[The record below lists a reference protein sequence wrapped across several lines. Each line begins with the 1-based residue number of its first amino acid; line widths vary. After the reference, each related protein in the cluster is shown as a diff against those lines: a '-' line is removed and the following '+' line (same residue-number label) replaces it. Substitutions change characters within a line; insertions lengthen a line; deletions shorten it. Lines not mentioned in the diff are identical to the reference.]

1 MKLALIL
8 IWRTFIMRIDGTVTI
23 VTIAILAVITLSFIG
38 QSAAEDR
45 MKLTLAVEDSWPPF
59 SNELGDGY
67 SKDIVSAAFKD
78 TNIDVEFVVR
88 PYARALREAKSGL
101 VDGCFNVTRQQST
114 EAIYHFGEEPLLE
127 AKASY
132 FVLSGREQSSTILQ
146 AQSLADVP
154 DDTRIAVIKGYE
166 YGTVYEQHK
175 ARFQIMEVR
184 TQSQVIGMLKKSH
197 IDGAIMFERVAEA
210 TLKKM
215 ELPTDLLQ
223 AAFLNHTSGIYV
235 AFNRENEKA
244 SYMAEALDTG
254 LRRLKSSSAYMQI
267 FEKYY

>member
-1 MKLALIL
+1 
-8 IWRTFIMRIDGTVTI
+8 MRIDRIVTI
-23 VTIAILAVITLSFIG
+23 VIIAILAVITLPFIE

-59 SNELGDGY
+59 ANELGEGY

-114 EAIYHFGEEPLLE
+114 EAIYHFGEEPLFE

-132 FVLSGREQSSTILQ
+132 FVLSGREQNGAVLQ
-146 AQSLADVP
+146 AQSLAEIP

-175 ARFQIMEVR
+175 ARFLIIEVR
-184 TQSQVIGMLKKSH
+184 TQSQIVDMLKKSH
-197 IDGAIMFERVAEA
+197 VDGAIMFERVAEA

-215 ELPTDLLQ
+215 VLPTDLLR
-223 AAFLNHTSGIYV
+223 AVFLNHTSGIYV
-235 AFNRENEKA
+235 AFNKANEKT
-244 SYMAEALDTG
+244 SYMAEVLDTG
-254 LRRLKSSSAYMQI
+254 LRRLKSSGAYMQI